1 MIIPETIAILLFF
14 LIPILLYLFTAITLR
29 FSDETSSSRWKRWLY
44 VISQP
49 IQLRSLSDETIQELP
64 ETDRPSYIKREL
76 VLRLFAVYLVIGVFL
91 LANILGTYYHIMA
104 DVLNDVHQGST
115 GLLRTWSAVVLTTPF
130 SGGWLGTFPWYGYGL
145 WPPSNLDV
153 YHEPWSWVYH
163 TAALAG
169 DPSFF
174 PGMADELLVIP
185 IIVGVIL
192 LLPLAR
198 RSVRTAFLPSIL
210 HLHISLLVLVGGL
223 FNCFAQAF
231 RLAVLGETLVFGL
244 YEVSASDLNG
254 LPSLMISL
262 ILPILFVIFLLFL
275 GISYKLGKGYYPE
288 SKRAR
293 MLFILNTT
301 ILYWLSLV
309 LAIIV

>member
-1 MIIPETIAILLFF
+1 MIIPETIAILLFLIIPVILF
-14 LIPILLYLFTAITLR
+14 LSTAITLR
-29 FSDETSSSRWKRWLY
+29 FSDETSSSRWKRWLH
-44 VISQP
+44 SLRQP
-49 IQLRSLSDETIQELP
+49 IRLQSLSDEAIQDMP
-64 ETDRPSYIKREL
+64 ETDRTAYIKREL
-76 VLRLFAVYLVIGVFL
+76 ALRLLAVYLVIGVFL
-91 LANILGTYYHIMA
+91 LSNIVGTFYHIMA
-104 DVLNDVHQGST
+104 DVLNDVSQGSS
-115 GLLRTWSAVVLTTPF
+115 GLIRTWSAIVFTTPF

-174 PGMADELLVIP
+174 SGMADELIAIP
-185 IIVGVIL
+185 IVVGVIL

-231 RLAVLGETLVFGL
+231 RLDVLGETLVFGL

-254 LPSLMISL
+254 LPTLMIS
-262 ILPILFVIFLLFL
+262 IIFPILVIIFLMFMGL
-275 GISYKLGKGYYPE
+275 SYKLGKTHYPE

-293 MLFILNTT
+293 ALFILNTT
-301 ILYWLSLV
+301 VLYWFSLV